1 MLLKILLVAH
11 IAVLGYWLGSEAVIN
26 STYRYVS
33 RSSAMPFNER
43 GRLMQHV
50 MHVDQHVRYAL
61 ILQAGLG
68 FSLAAFYGWLP
79 GGMKTAAAAG
89 VVTALWL
96 GFVEVVHHFRQR
108 PLGNQLARF
117 DRGFRYL
124 LVVLLLALASGIFS
138 VGDALPLWL
147 RWKLVLFACIIA
159 CGVGIRLV
167 LIEHFRV
174 WGLMATEGVT
184 DAHNA
189 SIRRIYNKATGVLLL
204 LWLSI
209 ASIVVLSLWKP

>member
-68 FSLAAFYGWLP
+68 VSLAALYGWLP
-79 GGMKTAAAAG
+79 GGVKVATATG
-89 VVTALWL
+89 VFTALWL
-96 GFVEVVHHFRQR
+96 GFVEVVYHFRQR

-124 LVVLLLALASGIFS
+124 LVVL
-138 VGDALPLWL
+138 LPLWL